1 METEK
6 SPFWKTCALTPQDQR
21 NQRRAL
27 LWLFVWT
34 VVWLAVSFGIEDG
47 WLAAGALT
55 MTAVVAATL
64 FGIAMMLAY
73 WRFVSQA
80 DELHRKIQLDALALG
95 FGTGVVGTITYRL
108 LEDAGAVSAADVAD
122 IAAIMM
128 VAYAI
133 GVVVGMRRYA

>member
-1 METEK
+1 MDAEK
-6 SPFWKTCALTPQDQR
+6 SPFWETCALTPRDRR
-21 NQRRAL
+21 NQRFAL

-34 VVWLAVSFGIEDG
+34 LVWLAVSFGIEEG
-47 WLAAGALT
+47 WLADRALA

-64 FGIAMMLAY
+64 FGMAMMLAY
-73 WRFVSQA
+73 WRFISQA

-108 LEDAGAVSAADVAD
+108 LEDAGAVSPTDVAD

-133 GVVVGMRRYA
+133 GVVVGMRRFA